1 MNLRQPDP
9 LASDVVIVLIWTE
22 PSCLSS
28 LLFLFFFFSAASYVT
43 WREPFQFGAHVT
55 SFHPVYLGHSARRTS
70 LEFQ

>member
-1 MNLRQPDP
+1 
-9 LASDVVIVLIWTE
+9 
-22 PSCLSS
+22 
-28 LLFLFFFFSAASYVT
+28 VT